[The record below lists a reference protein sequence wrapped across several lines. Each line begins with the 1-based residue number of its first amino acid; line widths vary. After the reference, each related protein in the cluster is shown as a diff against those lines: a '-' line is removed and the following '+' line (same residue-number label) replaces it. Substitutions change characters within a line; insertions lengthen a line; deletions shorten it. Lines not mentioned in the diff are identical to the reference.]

1 MSRAPKHS
9 GTFTRAAARIVGETR
24 QMLRD
29 KSTLTLG
36 IVLPIVLLLLFGYGL
51 SLDVDHVPATIVED
65 GSPEV
70 RDLYVNMSLSRYFDP
85 TKSTSFQ
92 EAERL
97 LLTGQTDA
105 VVRRSFSERE
115 SEREHWQI
123 IVNGRDANTSR
134 IMQRYAAGAIAQ
146 GGAHETL
153 SSAKAGGGAGMA
165 SIRLRVRYNDAL
177 NSRHFLIPGLTA
189 LILTLIGTMLTALV
203 MAREWERGTFEAMAA
218 TPVSKGEILAGKTVP
233 YFGLGMAGLALC
245 LLAARFIFEVPMRG
259 SLGLIVAASAL
270 YLVLSLAIGLVISAT
285 LKSQLL
291 ASQIAI
297 VVSFMPTV
305 VLSGFIFDLHSAPVV
320 AQVIAHFFPATWY
333 VELLQT
339 LFMAGNVPLDRRA
352 RHARARGRRRRGLCR
367 RAAFHP
373 QVFGVRSKAP

>member
-1 MSRAPKHS
+1 MSTPRKHG
-9 GTFTRAAARIVGETR
+9 GTFTRAAALIVKETR

-29 KSTLTLG
+29 KNTLTLG

-70 RDLYVNMSLSRYFDP
+70 RDLYVSMSLSRYFDP
-85 TKSTSFQ
+85 TKAPSFQ
-92 EAERL
+92 EAERR
-97 LLTGQTDA
+97 LLTGKTDA

-134 IMQRYAAGAIAQ
+134 IMQRYVAGAIAQ
-146 GGAHETL
+146 GGSHETL
-153 SSAKAGGGAGMA
+153 ASAGAGGGAGVA
-165 SIRLRVRYNDAL
+165 SVRLRVRYNDAL

-339 LFMAGNVPLDRRA
+339 LFMAGNVPSIVVRDMLVLAGGAVAAFAIA
-352 RHARARGRRRRGLCR
+352 RHCIRKSLE
-367 RAAFHP
+367 
-373 QVFGVRSKAP
+373 